1 MNWLCE
7 CIDPQQATTLK
18 FSKSGD
24 ILHFLVATQWNCK
37 CNSQEHVFL
46 KASENTISSANDPL
60 RTLFFVHI
68 LLLTF
73 KFILFHLFSILFL
86 DSKVIRTSTQKLF
99 ESDVA
104 LILLIHI
111 LVGIIHLFFTR
122 YEQVNVCLDLYN
134 MTENKIQLLQTTWN
148 KPLTLWQHF
157 LTFIA
162 QLLRALMT
170 IMSSWIY
177 Y

>member
-7 CIDPQQATTLK
+7 CIDPQRATTLK

-24 ILHFLVATQWNCK
+24 ILHFLVATQWTCK
-37 CNSQEHVFL
+37 CNSQEHIFL
-46 KASENTISSANDPL
+46 KASGNNINSANDPL
-60 RTLFFVHI
+60 RTLFFVGT

-73 KFILFHLFSILFL
+73 KLILFHQFSMCFL
-86 DSKVIRTSTQKLF
+86 DRRIIRTSTQILF
-99 ESDVA
+99 EGCVA
-104 LILLIHI
+104 LAYLVHI
-111 LVGIIHLFFTR
+111 LVGLFHLFFTT
-122 YEQVNVCLDLYN
+122 YEQDNVCLDLYN
-134 MTENKIQLLQTTWN
+134 MTENKRELLQTTWN
-148 KPLTLWQHF
+148 KPLTVWQHF

-170 IMSSWIY
+170 ILSSWIY